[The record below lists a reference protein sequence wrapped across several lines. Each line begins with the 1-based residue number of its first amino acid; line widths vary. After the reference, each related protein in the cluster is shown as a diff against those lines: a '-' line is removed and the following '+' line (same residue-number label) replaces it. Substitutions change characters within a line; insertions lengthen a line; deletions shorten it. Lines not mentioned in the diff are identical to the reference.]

1 VHNGHLRL
9 ALLDP
14 EDEVVAG
21 WGFDALDLDAGTPHV
36 DVAIPQ
42 LPLRPGVYR
51 WTFALYDDG
60 NGATGGRL
68 VEQWTAMPELR
79 LGGTPH
85 GHARDDWAGW
95 LNVPARL
102 RVPSPPGD
110 LMVASTRAARS

>member
-1 VHNGHLRL
+1 LRL

-14 EDEVVAG
+14 DDEVVAG
-21 WGFDALDLDAGTPHV
+21 WGFDALDLDADTPHV

-85 GHARDDWAGW
+85 GHAQDDWAGR
-95 LNVPARL
+95 LNVPAQI
-102 RVPSPPGD
+102 RVPAASGAP
-110 LMVASTRAARS
+110 VA